1 MVHFLCLHKNS
12 LVITNFTKR
21 MFAYKFISD
30 TFPSSAVPTAYSR
43 ISVVLLVAFVLFLL
57 VLLTKSS
64 FRKFWASWITARSFR
79 FSWHLIHLLILGIR
93 KASQEFSIPTRLGHC
108 TFLLILL
115 YHIVELD
122 ILGQMWTFRAFYI
135 FIGFSGSST
144 CVSAFPCHLLTVR
157 ESAPSSSPIC
167 SQV

>member
-1 MVHFLCLHKNS
+1 MAGLTKSNQIASLVGSTFRQRNLMMYFLCLHKNS
-12 LVITNFTKR
+12 LTITNFTKR
-21 MFAYKFISD
+21 MFAYVFVSD
-30 TFPSSAVPTAYSR
+30 TFPSSAV
-43 ISVVLLVAFVLFLL
+43 
-57 VLLTKSS
+57 
-64 FRKFWASWITARSFR
+64 
-79 FSWHLIHLLILGIR
+79 HLLILDIR
-93 KASQEFSIPTRLGHC
+93 KASQDFSPTRLGHC

-115 YHIVELD
+115 YHIVEVD